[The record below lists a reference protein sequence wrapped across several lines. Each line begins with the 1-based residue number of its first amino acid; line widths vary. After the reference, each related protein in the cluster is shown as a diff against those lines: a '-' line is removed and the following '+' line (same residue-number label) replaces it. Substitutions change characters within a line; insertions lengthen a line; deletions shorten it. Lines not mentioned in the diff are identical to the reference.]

1 MFTSLPHTN
10 SHSHNH
16 KPHKANQPAWLAMK
30 RLQQQHGQVGLHH
43 FQLLHLVGSGNIAN
57 VYVCKVKQQPAV
69 ELQLPH
75 RLYAMKVVD
84 REASSVM
91 NKKHRVEMEKKILRM
106 LDHPFLPT
114 LYAEFDASR
123 YSCLVMEYC
132 PEGDL
137 LTVLQKQPR
146 QRLSVASAKFY
157 AAEVLLALEYLHAMG
172 IIYRDLKPENV
183 LIQEDGHIMLSDFDL
198 SLKCEVSPKILQLN
212 SKIQTMDK
220 TMKCYCS
227 CFSVSNK
234 HNKKKKKNSSSCKAT
249 RQAHIPFQND
259 TQFWA
264 EPVNACSSSFV
275 GTHEYLAPEVIL
287 GLGHGSAVDWWTF
300 GVFLYELLHG
310 NTPFQGE
317 NNEKT
322 LKNIL
327 EKPLRFPC
335 RTSSSNLNQCDRR
348 EMEKAH
354 DLIRKL
360 LMKNPKKRMGSL
372 WGALEIKNHEFFRGV
387 NWALI
392 RSVKPR
398 EIPEFKQKLINKDTT
413 KVPDLHVDCF

>member
-10 SHSHNH
+10 SYSHNH

-69 ELQLPH
+69 ELLLPH

-132 PEGDL
+132 PDGDL

-146 QRLSVASAKFY
+146 QRLSVASA
-157 AAEVLLALEYLHAMG
+157 
-172 IIYRDLKPENV
+172 N
-183 LIQEDGHIMLSDFDL
+183 
-198 SLKCEVSPKILQLN
+198 
-212 SKIQTMDK
+212 
-220 TMKCYCS
+220 
-227 CFSVSNK
+227 
-234 HNKKKKKNSSSCKAT
+234 
-249 RQAHIPFQND
+249 
-259 TQFWA
+259 
-264 EPVNACSSSFV
+264 
-275 GTHEYLAPEVIL
+275 
-287 GLGHGSAVDWWTF
+287 
-300 GVFLYELLHG
+300 
-310 NTPFQGE
+310 
-317 NNEKT
+317 
-322 LKNIL
+322 
-327 EKPLRFPC
+327 
-335 RTSSSNLNQCDRR
+335 SSNLKQCDRQ

-398 EIPEFKQKLINKDTT
+398 EIPEFTQKLINKDTT